1 MSESA
6 EIAGTASGSISSE
19 GSTSETVVNEAE
31 ISELEQSINEAPAPK
46 KYKVKIDG
54 QDLEV
59 AEDEL
64 LQGYQTNKAAQ
75 QRFNEAARMRKQAEE
90 FVRIAKT
97 DPKRLLSH
105 PDIGIDMLAFARDI
119 LAEQMEEEML
129 SPQEKELRNREK
141 RLEEFERQQR
151 SQEEA
156 LRASEVEKYT
166 KQYEEEYSNGIV
178 EALQI
183 SGLPKSP
190 KTVAAIAKKMKE
202 AMEAGFDVK
211 PVDVVRFVK
220 RDYIEE
226 IKSLFGSADADTILS
241 MIGDD
246 ISTKVVKGHLNKA
259 KKGKTIPQM
268 TQATQPVTP
277 KTTTKA
283 KPMSRDEWRD
293 AIAKRVRGS

>member
-19 GSTSETVVNEAE
+19 GSAPETAVNEAE
-31 ISELEQSINEAPAPK
+31 ITELEQSIQEAPAPK

-105 PDIGIDMLAFARDI
+105 PDIGVDMLAFARDI

-151 SQEEA
+151 NQEEA

-277 KTTTKA
+277 KTTQKA

-293 AIAKRVRGS
+293 AIAKRVRGG